1 MMARLSTS
9 FVIVT
14 DDVILFLETWL
25 RDVEGLRSDFIRI
38 AEYGYCVSFNGIF
51 NAFVP
56 CVVWLTVFRVYI
68 LLSSRKT
75 VFKKWNM
82 LFLKQPT
89 TGYSGVY
96 YLLSADNWDDYCYR
110 TSFQLYR
117 VEEGNRVLIGS
128 VKIAKTGMTKAS
140 YSSGVVSDSRATVP
154 DKFNALDSPFFSL
167 GQGTS
172 YYLNLKKYPEERE
185 EVLVALRD
193 IAFDTHIRSIALGED
208 VTTVSLLRD
217 LSEVTVA
224 RQFNRIA
231 QGYEEYASFTIPVIF
246 DSSGKDYDDYS
257 SRSVVFDFKH
267 DTLPPTNLQA
277 IIGENGVGKTRLLR
291 RIVKSYYEKVC
302 ALPRNAL
309 LSENYEDNEMFTNLT
324 VVSSSSLDTPF
335 VPEMRKKKLDQLKR
349 SSYLHEL
356 SVADFAPIT
365 ISQSS
370 SKKSSDS
377 AFRRLLHRAL
387 QSSPENKDNW
397 IFIFKHLTEPFNG
410 LLFGQDINSILY
422 SLDYEQTPD
431 TELQDIQ
438 DDYVKM
444 STGQKVVLTVL
455 TDIAVHM
462 KEQSLLLMDEPESF
476 LHPPLLSSMIR
487 TISAFC
493 KKMNAA
499 VVVATHSPIVIQ
511 EIPRQAVKVFEKRE
525 GHTIVRS
532 PRIETFGENIDTL
545 SSEVF
550 GIDSTKAGFYRL
562 IQEQV
567 DEGETLSEILNCF
580 HKQLGSE
587 ALSYLQLL
595 VEERETGE
603 AQ

>member
-1 MMARLSTS
+1 
-9 FVIVT
+9 
-14 DDVILFLETWL
+14 
-25 RDVEGLRSDFIRI
+25 
-38 AEYGYCVSFNGIF
+38 
-51 NAFVP
+51 
-56 CVVWLTVFRVYI
+56 
-68 LLSSRKT
+68 
-75 VFKKWNM
+75 M

-89 TGYSGVY
+89 TEYSGVY
-96 YLLSADNWDDYCYR
+96 YLLSADNWDDFCYR

-117 VEEGNRVLIGS
+117 VEDGKRVLIGF
-128 VKIAKTGMTKAS
+128 VKIAKTGMAEAS
-140 YSSGVVSDSRATVP
+140 YSSGLVSDSRATVP
-154 DKFNALDSPFFSL
+154 DQFNTLDSPFFSL

-193 IAFDTHIRSIALGED
+193 IAFDTHIRSIALDEE

-217 LSEVTVA
+217 LTEVTVA

-246 DSSGKDYDDYS
+246 EPSGKDYDGYS
-257 SRSVVFDFKH
+257 SRSVVFDFRH

-277 IIGENGVGKTRLLR
+277 IIGENGVGKTYLLHRLVR
-291 RIVKSYYEKVC
+291 SYYEKVC

-309 LSENYEDNEMFTNLT
+309 LGENYEDNEMFTNLT
-324 VVSSSSLDTPF
+324 VVSSSSLDAPF
-335 VPEMRKKKLDQLKR
+335 ISETQKKKLDQLKR

-370 SKKSSDS
+370 PKKSSGS
-377 AFRRLLHRAL
+377 AFRRLLRRAL
-387 QSSPENKDNW
+387 QSSPENKENW
-397 IFIFKHLTEPFNG
+397 KFIFKHLTEPFDG
-410 LLFGQDINSILY
+410 LLFGRDIDSILY
-422 SLDYEQTPD
+422 SFDEETPD

-438 DDYVKM
+438 DEYVKM

-525 GHTIVRS
+525 GHAIVRS
-532 PRIETFGENIDTL
+532 PRIETFGENIGTL

-595 VEERETGE
+595 VEERNTGE